1 MESIHNFIN
10 EWQEFAALFIILG
23 LPFVFFLVQGLYAH
37 MTKRKTTFVIKEK
50 GTLTHGYVG
59 DGNGSTWTNF
69 MVYTKDGRAFKNAN
83 VFWFWKWRSTELQA
97 QMKPGKK
104 YVATIYG
111 WRIGGI
117 GIYPNIVNIKEV
129 KKAKK

>member
-1 MESIHNFIN
+1 
-10 EWQEFAALFIILG
+10 
-23 LPFVFFLVQGLYAH
+23 
-37 MTKRKTTFVIKEK
+37 MTKRKTTFIVKEK
-50 GTLTHGYVG
+50 VTLTRGYVG
-59 DGNGSTWTNF
+59 D
-69 MVYTKDGRAFKNAN
+69 MVYTTDGRVFKNAN

-117 GIYPNIVNIKEV
+117 GIYPNIVNIKEI
-129 KKAKK
+129 KKTKK